1 MSQVILSTNAVR
13 NLDRLQDFLRE
24 KSPATSRRMAQA
36 IKKTLKT
43 LIDHP
48 QIGHVIDEMPDDYR
62 EIVIKFGKSGYLAR
76 YRFDVDTDTVIILA
90 IKHQLELDY

>member
-24 KSPATSRRMAQA
+24 KSPANSLRMGQA
-36 IKKTLKT
+36 IKKTLKI

-62 EIVIKFGKSGYLAR
+62 EIVIEFGKSGYLAR

-90 IKHQLELDY
+90 IRHQLELDY